1 MIQTPKSSTRLN
13 AFIIDSILRWIMVLP
28 FLRPLWGVLEE
39 EEISISLWYVI
50 FIALFWLIYDFVFL
64 ALFQATPGK
73 ILMSLRVDSKEGKE
87 LTWQQAFLRVFAT
100 RMTFFLGIGLYATAL
115 FSKERRHLF
124 DWFAETKVIT
134 EKPVQEEFRKHW
146 VFGTLVILFYLSD
159 GLFYSAALMS
169 NIDWKNF
176 ILTF

>member
-87 LTWQQAFLRVFAT
+87 LTWQQGFFESFCDSYDFL
-100 RMTFFLGIGLYATAL
+100 
-115 FSKERRHLF
+115 
-124 DWFAETKVIT
+124 
-134 EKPVQEEFRKHW
+134 
-146 VFGTLVILFYLSD
+146 FGNRSLCDSFIFQ
-159 GLFYSAALMS
+159 GAASSL
-169 NIDWKNF
+169 
-176 ILTF
+176 

>member
-146 VFGTLVILFYLSD
+146 FFGTLVILFYLSD

>member
-13 AFIIDSILRWIMVLP
+13 AFIIDSILRWVMVLP
-28 FLRPLWGVLEE
+28 FLKPLFGVLEE
-39 EEISISLWYVI
+39 EDVAISLWYVI
-50 FIALFWLIYDFVFL
+50 FIALYWFIYDFVFL
-64 ALFQATPGK
+64 SLFQATPGK
-73 ILMSLRVDSKEGKE
+73 ILMSLHVDSKDGKS
-87 LTWQQAFLRVFAT
+87 LQWQHAFLRVLAT
-100 RMTFFLGIGLYATAL
+100 RLTFFLGLGLYATAL

-124 DWFAETKVIT
+124 DWFAETKVVA

-159 GLFYSAALMS
+159 GLFYSAALLS